1 MIFFVTAY
9 DDATRANFNIIAP
22 LLPAGHIVL
31 SQTNATKKNILQ
43 AFSNNEDAL
52 FAMSHG
58 ESTFLYDNEDEQAIC
73 SEEAILL
80 SNRICYVYA
89 CYTANYLGRAAARC
103 NAIYWGYTGAVH
115 APDESPETI
124 GLFQSIF
131 NYIMTEFNS
140 AKDLNSIERVL
151 SGIKEKCDEADS
163 ELDDLGAGVDS
174 YTATRHIWARLRV
187 NINGHDEQVTH
198 VEADKNDLFETGRVL

>member
-1 MIFFVTAY
+1 MIFFITAY

-22 LLPAGHIVL
+22 LLPNGHTIL
-31 SQTNATKKNILQ
+31 SQTGATKEKILE
-43 AFSNNEDAL
+43 AFSNSQDDL

-58 ESTFLYDNEDEQAIC
+58 NPTFLYDNEDNQAIC
-73 SEEAILL
+73 SEEATLL

-89 CYTANYLGRAAARC
+89 CYTANYLGRAAAKC

-131 NYIMTEFNS
+131 RYIMNEFNS
-140 AKDLNSIERVL
+140 VTDLNSIVRVI

-163 ELDDLGAGVDS
+163 GLDDLEAGVDS
-174 YTATRHIWARLRV
+174 YAATRHIWARLRV
-187 NINGHDEQVTH
+187 NVNGEDEQITH
-198 VEADKNDLFETGRVL
+198 VEAGKTDLFEFGQVF